1 MSLKENA
8 MLVQLNTSH
17 WTARKYDAKVTAEI
31 DESHAATQSGRF
43 NKTLLISPLLKD
55 VNTCVGKA
63 RSYHYKV
70 TMPWDD
76 AGQRILPV
84 AAYLEYVKKME
95 EYQREHEKLVNV
107 FIQEYPN
114 LRDSAINRLN
124 TLFNEADYPDAQA
137 LVKKFNISYNITPI
151 SNSEDLR
158 VEMSKSEVKEIKRNI
173 ENGIQDKINNAKNSI
188 VERASI
194 AVGAMY
200 EKLNENTATF
210 RDTLVGN
217 VVSLMELIP
226 SMNFDDDE
234 QITNLQS
241 KLSKLNV
248 PVASLRK
255 DMKVREKTAKKAK
268 KLLKTIGKLHFGEII
283 PERVVEVVKKKKDKK
298 SKKVKKTKRNKK

>member
-95 EYQREHEKLVNV
+95 EYQREHTGLVNI
-107 FIQEYPN
+107 FIREYPN

-124 TLFNEADYPDAQA
+124 TLFNESDYPDAQA

-151 SNSEDLR
+151 TDSEDLR
-158 VEMSKSEVKEIKRNI
+158 VEMSKDEVKQIKKNI
-173 ENGIQDKINNAKNSI
+173 ENGMQDKINNAKNSI
-188 VERASI
+188 VERAGI
-194 AVGAMY
+194 AVSAMY
-200 EKLNENTATF
+200 EKLNNNTATF

-217 VVSLMELIP
+217 VISLVELIP

-234 QITNLQS
+234 QLNKLQK

-248 PVASLRK
+248 PAASLRK
-255 DMKVREKTAKKAK
+255 DMEVRKDTAKKAK
-268 KLLKTIGKLHFGEII
+268 KLLKKIGKIHYGEIV
-283 PERVVEVVKKKKDKK
+283 PERVVEVVEKKKDKK
-298 SKKVKKTKRNKK
+298 KKKVKKTKRIRK